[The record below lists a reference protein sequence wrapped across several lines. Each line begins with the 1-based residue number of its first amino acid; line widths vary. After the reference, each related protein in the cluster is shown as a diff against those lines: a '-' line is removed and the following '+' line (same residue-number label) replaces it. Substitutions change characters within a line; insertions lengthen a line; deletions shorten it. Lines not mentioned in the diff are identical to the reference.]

1 MSENEV
7 IIGNVTT
14 IIMFVFSTLGGGA
27 IIESL
32 GGTSQVAIVV
42 GAIVGLA
49 FSFVNAYYPN
59 FFKFLNNNRR
69 TIKELADSIPQEECQ
84 CKSLEEIEEIE
95 DDDEEIDSEC

>member
-59 FFKFLNNNRR
+59 FFKFLNNNRK

-84 CKSLEEIEEIE
+84 CKSFEEIEEIE